1 METTSLY
8 DSRYEHDACGVGFIA
23 NIKGIKSHKI
33 VAQGL
38 EILTNLTHRGAV
50 GADPLQGDGA
60 GILIQI
66 PDKLYRDDMQAQGV
80 TLPPEGEYGVG
91 MVFLPQETA
100 SRHACQEEIER
111 AILAEGQVIL
121 GWRDVPLDK
130 DMPMSEAVRE
140 KEPIIRQVFVGPSKD
155 ILVTDALERKLY
167 LIRKRSSIA
176 IANLKLHHCN
186 EFYIPSF
193 SARTVVYKGQ
203 LLASQVGV
211 YYKDLQDCRAVS
223 ALALIHQRFST
234 NTFPQWSL
242 AHPFRMI
249 AHNGEINTLRGNFNW
264 ILAREKNISS
274 PVFGDDLAKLWPLI
288 FQGQSDS
295 ASFDNAFELLTM
307 SGYSLA
313 QAAMMM
319 IPEAWEKNKLMDKNL
334 KAFYEYFAAMM
345 EPWDGPAAV
354 AFTDGRQIGA
364 TLDRNGLRP
373 AKYIITHDDN
383 IVLASEN
390 GVLTIPQN
398 NIKHK
403 WRLEPG
409 RMLLID
415 LEQGRIIDDKELK
428 NSLATARP
436 YTEWIDKIRIKLSSL
451 TAKVAASNELTAN
464 TVNVAASSLA
474 LGSAASLSASSAASY
489 ADSTQKKAGLSRL
502 INEDNNLGSDGGYE
516 ALSLAQRL
524 GVFGYSNEEIERIIR
539 PMVQTQ
545 GDPVLSMGNDAPL
558 AVLSQ
563 KNRILY
569 DYFRQLFAQVT
580 NPPIDPI
587 REEAVTSLIS
597 FVGPRPDLLNIM
609 DNNPPVRLEVEQP
622 ILADADMAC
631 IRNIDKLTDGKF
643 ISRTLDITYPIS
655 WGKNGIEARLASI
668 KAAAVDA
675 VAAGVNILIISD
687 KNVSRDR
694 VAIPALLATSAIHL
708 FLVEKGLRTSTGIVV
723 ETGSARSIHHFAL
736 LGGYGAE
743 AIHPYLAL
751 ELVRSQAG
759 SDLNAQA
766 DAQKAYIKAIDKGL
780 LKIMAKMGI
789 CTYMSYVGAQIFEA
803 IGLSSSFVD
812 KYFTNTPTQI
822 EGVGLF
828 DIASEAVNIHQEA
841 FFSTSRQLSAFKS
854 GGDLAVRS
862 GGEDHMWTAEAIVDL
877 QRAVE
882 FNDYEL
888 YKNYAAIINDNSS
901 RLMTIRG
908 LFDFKK
914 AAKPLDLSQVESA
927 DSIVKRFASSA
938 MSMGSISAE
947 AHATMAIAM
956 NRIGAMSNSGEGGE
970 DERRYGIVDH
980 DCTLV
985 DILGDDAV
993 VPVPVKK
1000 CDSLRSRTK
1009 QVASGRF
1016 GVTSEYLKAADLIQI
1031 KMAQGAKPG
1040 EGGQLPG
1047 HKVSAYIGK
1056 LRHSPEGVGLIS
1068 PPPHHDI
1075 YSIEDLA
1082 QLIYDLKLANSKA
1095 GISVK
1100 LVSQIGVGTVAAGV
1114 AKCKADHIV
1123 ISGHDGG
1130 TGAAPA
1136 SSIKNTGSAWEIGL
1150 SDVQQT
1156 LVLNKLRSRVRIQ
1169 VDGQIKTGRDVVIGA
1184 LLGADEFGFGTT
1196 ALVCLGCTI
1205 MRKCQK
1211 NTCPA
1216 GIATQDPELRR
1227 NFVGTPEKLIN
1238 FFYMVAEETREIMAS
1253 LGIAKFEDLIG
1264 RADLLVQ
1271 RQDHDFAKAR
1281 GLNCARIFHN
1291 VIDDPRE
1298 MHNTTVQDHE
1308 VEKAFDNK
1316 FVDQINRALS
1326 AHKSVV
1332 ISSPVC
1338 NINRSV
1344 GTYLGSLL
1352 NNNDKAD
1359 TKTLADDFVTL
1370 KLHGTAGQS
1379 FGAFLTKG
1387 ATLALEGEANDYVG
1401 KGLSGG
1407 IIAVQK
1413 DNEFTQDAQHNIIA
1427 GNTCLYGATSGKAFF
1442 NGVCGERFAVR
1453 NSGAH
1458 TVVEGIGEHGCEY
1471 MTNGTVIILGKIG
1484 RNFAAGMSGGVA
1496 YIYAPQGIE
1505 EVQAVLASGN
1515 YLVTTVTPAH
1525 EHNLSV
1531 PLHLGKHDEAI
1542 LQELISEHAKRTNS
1556 QIAQKILA
1564 DFNSSLSNF
1573 VKVMPHEYLNALK
1586 AKQAQADA
1594 KAKAAAVCAS
1604 KECGC
1609 NKASQSSK

>member
-1 METTSLY
+1 MSESLSLALSATPAASDADAVQLEPQAQAQAHGLY
-8 DSRYEHDACGVGFIA
+8 RSSYEHDACGVGFIA
-23 NIKGIKSHKI
+23 QLQGHKSHKI
-33 VAQGL
+33 VAKGL
-38 EILTNLTHRGAV
+38 EILVNLTHRGAV

-66 PDKLYRDDMQAQGV
+66 PDQLYRDDLQAQGI
-80 TLPPEGEYGVG
+80 TLPPAGEYGVG

-111 AILAEGQVIL
+111 AVLAEGQVIL
-121 GWRDVPLDK
+121 GWRDVPVDHSL
-130 DMPMSEAVRE
+130 PMSVAVRE
-140 KEPIIRQVFVGPSKD
+140 KEPVIRQIFVGPSKD

-176 IANLKLHHCN
+176 IANLKLHHCK

-203 LLASQVGV
+203 LLASQVGQ
-211 YYKDLQDCRAVS
+211 YYLDLQDSRTVS

-264 ILAREKNISS
+264 ILAREKKISS
-274 PVFGDDLAKLWPLI
+274 PVFGSDLDKLWPLI

-319 IPEAWEKNKLMDKNL
+319 IPEAWEKNELMDPNL
-334 KAFYEYFAAMM
+334 KAFYEYYAAMM

-373 AKYIITHDDN
+373 AKYMITADDCII
-383 IVLASEN
+383 LASES
-390 GVLTIPQN
+390 GVLNIPPQD
-398 NIKHK
+398 IKKK

-415 LEQGRIIDDKELK
+415 LEQGRIIDDREIK

-436 YTEWIDKIRIKLSSL
+436 YREWIEKIRIRLSDL
-451 TAKVAASNELTAN
+451 QAAVAAVTAVAVAPAGAGA
-464 TVNVAASSLA
+464 VNAANAVSAVSS
-474 LGSAASLSASSAASY
+474 GNNGY
-489 ADSTQKKAGLSRL
+489 ADTQ
-502 INEDNNLGSDGGYE
+502 
-516 ALSLAQRL
+516 LSLEQSL
-524 GVFGYSNEEIERIIR
+524 GVFGYSREEIERLIR
-539 PMVQTQ
+539 PMVESG

-558 AVLSQ
+558 AVLSGRQ
-563 KNRILY
+563 RLLY

-597 FVGPRPDLLNIM
+597 FIGPRPDLLNIM

-622 ILADADMAC
+622 ILTTADMELLRQIA
-631 IRNIDKLTDGKF
+631 DLSSGKF
-643 ISRTLDITYPIS
+643 VSRTLDITYPLS

-687 KNVSRDR
+687 RQVSAER
-694 VAIPALLATSAIHL
+694 VAIPALLATSAVHL
-708 FLVEKGLRTSTGIVV
+708 CLVEKGLRTSTGIVV
-723 ETGSARSIHHFAL
+723 ETGSARTIHHFAL

-743 AIHPYLAL
+743 AICPYLAL
-751 ELVRSQAG
+751 DLVRSLYQRSGAAVQQQAE
-759 SDLNAQA
+759 Q
-766 DAQKAYIKAIDKGL
+766 AYIKAIDKGL

-789 CTYMSYVGAQIFEA
+789 CTYMSYIGAQIFEA
-803 IGLSSSFVD
+803 IGLKSSFVEQ
-812 KYFTNTPTQI
+812 YFTNTPSPI

-828 DIASEAVNIHQEA
+828 TIADEAVSMHQQA
-841 FFSTSRQLSAFKS
+841 FFRMQHSLMPLPV
-854 GGDLAVRS
+854 GGDLAVRTD
-862 GGEDHMWTAEAIVDL
+862 GESHMWTPEAIVAL
-877 QRAVE
+877 QHAVAH
-882 FNDYEL
+882 NDREAYQR
-888 YKNYAAIINDNSS
+888 YAAIINDHSS
-901 RLMTIRG
+901 RLMTLRS
-908 LFDFKK
+908 LFDITPQR
-914 AAKPLDLSQVESA
+914 APIPLEQVESA
-927 DSIVKRFASSA
+927 DSIVKRFATSA
-938 MSMGSISAE
+938 MSMGSISTE
-947 AHATMAIAM
+947 AHTTMAIAM

-970 DERRYGIVDH
+970 DERRFAPIDH
-980 DCTLV
+980 DCTLIDV
-985 DILGDDAV
+985 LGSDAV
-993 VPVPVKK
+993 VPIPLHKG
-1000 CDSLRSRTK
+1000 DSLRSRTK

-1016 GVTSEYLKAADLIQI
+1016 GVTSQYLQSADLIQI
-1031 KMAQGAKPG
+1031 KVAQGAKPG

-1082 QLIYDLKLANSKA
+1082 QLIYDLKMAHPQA
-1095 GISVK
+1095 QVSVK
-1100 LVSQIGVGTVAAGV
+1100 LVSEVGVGTVAAGV

-1150 SDVQQT
+1150 ADVQQT

-1216 GIATQDPELRR
+1216 GIATQDPELRK
-1227 NFVGTPEKLIN
+1227 NFVGTPERLIN
-1238 FFYMVAEETREIMAS
+1238 FFYFVAEEVRELMAS
-1253 LGIAKFEDLIG
+1253 LGVAKFEDLIG
-1264 RADLLVQ
+1264 HSEYLQQ
-1271 RQDHDFAKAR
+1271 RDVSEIDPYFAKAR
-1281 GLNCARIFHN
+1281 ALNCQPILYQVKDEPQNYHHRIAQ
-1291 VIDDPRE
+1291 E
-1298 MHNTTVQDHE
+1298 HE
-1308 VEKAFDNK
+1308 LEKSFDAAYLPQVKEALSSGKALTINAE
-1316 FVDQINRALS
+1316 VCNLNRAIGTMISAAVTEHAMAQPHAQQLS
-1326 AHKSVV
+1326 NGF
-1332 ISSPVC
+1332 IS
-1338 NINRSV
+1338 
-1344 GTYLGSLL
+1344 L
-1352 NNNDKAD
+1352 N
-1359 TKTLADDFVTL
+1359 LR
-1370 KLHGTAGQS
+1370 GTAGQS
-1379 FGAFLTKG
+1379 FGAFLSQGVQIK
-1387 ATLALEGEANDYVG
+1387 LEGEANDYVG

-1407 IIAVQK
+1407 ELVIFK
-1413 DNEFTQDAQHNIIA
+1413 DRNFTPDAASNIIA
-1427 GNTCLYGATSGKAFF
+1427 GNTCLYGATSGLALFG
-1442 NGVCGERFAVR
+1442 GVVGERFAVR
-1453 NSGAH
+1453 NSGADC
-1458 TVVEGIGEHGCEY
+1458 VAEGVGEHGCEY
-1471 MTNGTVIILGKIG
+1471 MTNGTVVILGQLG

-1496 YIYAPQGIE
+1496 YIYDPE
-1505 EVQAVLASGN
+1505 HQATKKLAKGN
-1515 YLVTTVTPAH
+1515 FTLSYVIPAKDDS
-1525 EHNLSV
+1525 LAL
-1531 PLHLGKHDEAI
+1531 PLHQGKHDEALLKELLTKHYEGTHSLKAQNI
-1542 LQELISEHAKRTNS
+1542 LEHWEKELGNFLKIMPCEY
-1556 QIAQKILA
+1556 AQ
-1564 DFNSSLSNF
+1564 
-1573 VKVMPHEYLNALK
+1573 ALK
-1586 AKQAQADA
+1586 RQQQLSSQQQSQQP
-1594 KAKAAAVCAS
+1594 AAVTTS
-1604 KECGC
+1604 TK
-1609 NKASQSSK
+1609 